1 MYMMRLVYHCQRGKT
16 PEVVDCLKTLNHIYT
31 GDGCTNGKVYI
42 DRMERMDRAIYEF
55 EIESLDRFYAV
66 LRERYANLSNL
77 GQEAQQL
84 VHRLNQYA
92 VEGARE
98 LYDEVIV

>member
-1 MYMMRLVYHCQRGKT
+1 MS
-16 PEVVDCLKTLNHIYT
+16 
-31 GDGCTNGKVYI
+31 
-42 DRMERMDRAIYEF
+42 F

-84 VHRLNQYA
+84 VDRLNEYA

-98 LYDEVIV
+98 LYEVIV

>member
-1 MYMMRLVYHCQRGKT
+1 MSIEWGAWIGRSMS
-16 PEVVDCLKTLNHIYT
+16 
-31 GDGCTNGKVYI
+31 
-42 DRMERMDRAIYEF
+42 F

-84 VHRLNQYA
+84 VDRLNEYA

-98 LYDEVIV
+98 LYEVIV

>member
-1 MYMMRLVYHCQRGKT
+1 MMRLVYHCQRGET
-16 PEVVDCLKTLNHIYT
+16 SEVVDCLKILNQIYT
-31 GDGCTNGKVYI
+31 GDGCPNGKVYV
-42 DRMERMDRAIYEF
+42 DRMGRMDRAIYEF

-84 VHRLNQYA
+84 VDRLNQYA

-98 LYDEVIV
+98 LYEVIV

>member
-1 MYMMRLVYHCQRGKT
+1 MSIEWGAWIGRSMS
-16 PEVVDCLKTLNHIYT
+16 
-31 GDGCTNGKVYI
+31 
-42 DRMERMDRAIYEF
+42 F

-84 VHRLNQYA
+84 VDRLNEYA
-92 VEGARE
+92 LEGARE
-98 LYDEVIV
+98 LYEVIV